1 MKTNRK
7 VIGVVVVGILLAAV
21 SLGLTAWAKAQ
32 EFRTV
37 AHAETAFL
45 AGGPGLDSNAEA
57 RIRRALERL
66 GDYLDLS
73 DTQKAQIQAILEAER
88 PKVEPLMRQS
98 LATRQQLLDSTKN
111 GQFDETQ
118 VQTIAAAQGQN
129 FAALIVEKE
138 RVKTQIYG
146 VLTDAQRARL
156 EKLRGRIEARL
167 RAHFGA

>member
-7 VIGVVVVGILLAAV
+7 VIGIVIAGGLLAGV

-45 AGGPGLDSNAEA
+45 AGGPGLGGNTEA

-73 DTQKAQIQAILEAER
+73 ETQKAQIKAILEAER
-88 PKVEPLMRQS
+88 PKVEPLVRQT

-146 VLTDAQRARL
+146 VLTDAQRAKL
-156 EKLRGRIEARL
+156 EKLRGRIDARL

>member
-32 EFRTV
+32 EFRTA
-37 AHAETAFL
+37 AHAEIAFL
-45 AGGPGLDSNAEA
+45 AGGPGVDGNAEA

-73 DTQKAQIQAILEAER
+73 DTQKAQIKAILEAER
-88 PKVEPLMRQS
+88 PKVEPQMLQ
-98 LATRQQLLDSTKN
+98 STKN
-111 GQFDETQ
+111 PQLDEPQFQ
-118 VQTIAAAQGQN
+118 ANAASQAQN
-129 FAALIVEKE
+129 FAALIDEKE